1 MEQKFALI
9 IGGSGGIG
17 IETAKTLLR
26 QGIKVGITYNTNE
39 KRLKKELE
47 EKRIDSKEYS
57 LHKIDLT
64 SEDMVKEAV
73 AAILQQ
79 EGKIDMVIHCATA
92 PVTNKTIFELDWKE
106 FQEHWEIQIKGL
118 FTIVKSLSP
127 LIQKNHK
134 IKFITVLTEYCIG
147 KPPALLS
154 HYVAAKYAMMG
165 FMKSMVSELTAH
177 NCTFNM
183 VSPGMVDTPL
193 LDNLHP
199 KIREVNAFKNPMKRI
214 AAPAD
219 VAETI
224 SFLASEKADY
234 LNGAN
239 IVVNGGNVLF

>member
-17 IETAKTLLR
+17 LETAQVLAK
-26 QGIKVGITYNTNE
+26 QGIKVGITYNNNE
-39 KRLKKELE
+39 VRLKKELND
-47 EKRIDSKEYS
+47 KKVDPLRYS
-57 LHKIDLT
+57 LHRMDLT
-64 SEDMVKEAV
+64 SQDSVTETIG
-73 AAILQQ
+73 AILQQ
-79 EGKIDMVIHCATA
+79 EGKIDLVIHCATA

-118 FTIVKSLSP
+118 FAVIKSLSP

-154 HYVAAKYAMMG
+154 HYVTAKYAMMG
-165 FMKSMVSELTAH
+165 FMKSMVSELTQH

-193 LDNLHP
+193 LDKLHP

-214 AAPAD
+214 ATPTD
-219 VAETI
+219 VAEVI
-224 SFLASEKADY
+224 SYLVSEKADY

-239 IVVNGGNVLF
+239 IVLNGGNVLM